1 MPTFRHLI
9 AGELVAGQRSF
20 AVIDPA
26 SGAPFADC
34 PDATREELDRA
45 MAAAEQAFAGTWPR
59 EEAPRRRALAAMS
72 DALAAQAEPLGRLVS
87 QEQGKPLQHAQNEVR
102 GAARLLR
109 LCADEPIPVEVL
121 RDDGKLRVTIVRKP
135 LGVTAAITPWNYPI
149 ATLVAKIGPAL
160 LAGNTVV
167 AKPSPFTPLSSLE
180 LGCLFRSLV
189 PPGVLNVVGGSDEVG
204 AWMTGDP
211 RVRKISFTGSVPTG
225 KKIMRTAAEDLKRVT
240 LELGGNDPAVVLP
253 DVDPAAVAERLFWG
267 AFTNSGQICVAIKR
281 LYVHEKVYEPIVHA
295 LAELAGRVTVGAGLE
310 VGTELGPINNRPQFE
325 RVQELVD
332 DARRQGGRVIAGGA
346 PLDRAGYFY
355 PPTLVTDV
363 GAGVRLVDEEQFG
376 TALPIIA
383 YHDLDDALAQANRTH
398 YGLGGSVWTAD
409 VVRGL
414 ELAQR
419 LDCGTAW
426 VNQHINTG
434 TLAPFGGMK
443 WSGIGREN
451 GRWGL
456 DEFSDLQV
464 LSARL

>member
-1 MPTFRHLI
+1 MKTFHHLI
-9 AGELVAGQRSF
+9 DGELVAGRRHF

-26 SGAPFADC
+26 MGAPFADC
-34 PDATREELDRA
+34 PDATREELDSA
-45 MAAAEQAFAGTWPR
+45 LAAAERAFAGAWPHD
-59 EEAPRRRALAAMS
+59 EALRRRTLGAMSEALAGQA
-72 DALAAQAEPLGRLVS
+72 DALGRLIS
-87 QEQGKPLQHAQNEVR
+87 QEQGKPLTHAQSEVR

-109 LCADEPIPVEVL
+109 IYAEEPIPVEVL
-121 RDDGKLRVTIVRKP
+121 RDDGKLRVTVVRKP
-135 LGVTAAITPWNYPI
+135 LGVAAAITPWNYPI
-149 ATLVAKIGPAL
+149 ATLVGKIGPAL

-180 LGCLFRSLV
+180 LGTLFRALV
-189 PPGVLNVVGGSDEVG
+189 PAGVLNVVGGSDEVG
-204 AWMTGDP
+204 AWMTADP

-225 KKIMRTAAEDLKRVT
+225 KKIMRSAAEDLKRVT

-281 LYVHEKVYEPIVHA
+281 LYVHETVYQPIVAA
-295 LAELAGRVTVGAGLE
+295 LTELAGRVTMGAGLE
-310 VGTELGPINNRPQFE
+310 AGSELGPINNRPQFE

-332 DARRQGGRVIAGGA
+332 DARRQGGKVGAGGA
-346 PLDRAGYFY
+346 PLPRAGYFY

-383 YHDLDDALAQANRTH
+383 YRDLDDALGQANRSH
-398 YGLGGSVWTAD
+398 YGLGGSIWTAD
-409 VVRGL
+409 VARGL
-414 ELAQR
+414 ELAQC

-434 TLAPFGGMK
+434 ALAPFGGMK

-451 GRWGL
+451 GHWGL
-456 DEFSDLQV
+456 DEISDLQV